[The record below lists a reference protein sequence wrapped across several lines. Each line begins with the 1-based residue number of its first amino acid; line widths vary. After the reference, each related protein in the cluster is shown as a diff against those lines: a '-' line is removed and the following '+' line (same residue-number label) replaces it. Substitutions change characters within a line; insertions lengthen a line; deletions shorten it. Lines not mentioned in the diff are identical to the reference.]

1 MITYIKGKVDQIFDS
16 SVFIENNGIG
26 YQIFLSSKTISKLPK
41 EGEVKIFTYMNVKED
56 SLSLFGFLSIE
67 ELNMFNLLLNVSG
80 VGPKV
85 AISMLSDL
93 TPNQIMIAII
103 TDDYATLSTCNGVG
117 KKTSQRI
124 SLELKDK
131 IKNTTLID
139 TPQQSIYV
147 SSNEKQDAIDALSAL
162 GYSRSESMK
171 AVMEIAVEKMT
182 TEQILKLALRKLS
195 SI

>member
-1 MITYIKGKVDQIFDS
+1 MITYIKGKVDQIFES
-16 SVFIENNGIG
+16 SIFIENNGIG
-26 YQIFLSSKTISKLPK
+26 YQVFLSSKTIERLPK
-41 EGEVKIFTYMNVKED
+41 EEEVKIFTYMNVKED
-56 SLSLFGFLSIE
+56 SLSLFGFLAIE

-93 TPNQIMIAII
+93 TPNQIMVAII
-103 TDDYATLSTCNGVG
+103 TDDYATLSTCSGVG

-124 SLELKDK
+124 ALELKDK
-131 IKNTTLID
+131 IKNTALID
-139 TPQQSIYV
+139 TPQQSIYI

-162 GYSRSESMK
+162 GYTRSESMK
-171 AVMEIAVEKMT
+171 AVMEIAVEKMS